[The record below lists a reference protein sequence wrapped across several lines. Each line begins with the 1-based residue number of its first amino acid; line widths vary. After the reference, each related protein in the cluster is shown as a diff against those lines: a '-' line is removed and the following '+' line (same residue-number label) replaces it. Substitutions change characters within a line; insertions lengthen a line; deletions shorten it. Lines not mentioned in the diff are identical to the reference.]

1 MVRKAS
7 NKGTVDQVESLRVAL
22 NEKISFKDKVGVI
35 YCFGANS
42 VPADFLKKICS
53 ELQVAKKRKQCPPY
67 LINLLDLCLP
77 ASKRD
82 LRK

>member
-1 MVRKAS
+1 MVRKAN
-7 NKGTVDQVESLRVAL
+7 NKENLDQVESLRLAL
-22 NEKISFKDKVGVI
+22 NESSRIKNKVEVI

-42 VPADFLKKICS
+42 VPVDFLKKICS

-77 ASKRD
+77 AS
-82 LRK
+82 